1 MPDHLTFRALIS
13 KRYPLAIVLIIMA
26 ILIPAALFMVIVI
39 YNEITNLSRGQVVC
53 MMGVAGFLSF

>member
-13 KRYPLAIVLIIMA
+13 RRYPLAIVLIIMA

-39 YNEITNLSRGQVVC
+39 YNDYESEQG
-53 MMGVAGFLSF
+53 GKWFAK